1 MATTVTTATLT
12 VQIKEEITI
21 NGTAY
26 DTTVSKS
33 ITGVGN
39 IFKRIFTIP
48 ASSSVTLATFIST
61 VTDNQFDVEDVKY
74 IRVTNLDDTDALI
87 LTKAFNSTS
96 SATELKAQSSVVYFT
111 PNGNGATSKAA
122 ITTTDD
128 IETLFVHNS
137 HGGNALD
144 LEIIIAT
151 A

>member
-1 MATTVTTATLT
+1 MYKR
-12 VQIKEEITI
+12 Q
-21 NGTAY
+21 
-26 DTTVSKS
+26 
-33 ITGVGN
+33 GVGN
-39 IFKRIFTIP
+39 IFKRIFSIP

-74 IRVTNLDDTDALI
+74 IRVTNLDDTDALV

>member
-48 ASSSVTLATFIST
+48 TSSSVTLATFIST

-137 HGGNALD
+137 NGTNALD

>member
-1 MATTVTTATLT
+1 MATTVSSATLS
-12 VQIKEEITI
+12 VQIKEQITLNGTTYDQEIT
-21 NGTAY
+21 
-26 DTTVSKS
+26 KS
-33 ITGVGN
+33 LTGVGN
-39 IFKRIFTIP
+39 ISKRIFSIP
-48 ASSSVTLATFIST
+48 ASTTVTLATFIST
-61 VTDNQFDVEDVKY
+61 VTNDQFDVEDVKY

-87 LTKAFNSTS
+87 LTKAFNATS

-111 PNGNGATSKAA
+111 PNGNGATSKAG

-144 LEIIIAT
+144 LELVIAT

>member
-87 LTKAFNSTS
+87 LTKAFNNTS

>member
-12 VQIKEEITI
+12 VQIKEEITL

-39 IFKRIFTIP
+39 IFKRIFSIP

-74 IRVTNLDDTDALI
+74 IRVTNLDDTDALV

-96 SATELKAQSSVVYFT
+96 CATELKAQSSVVYFT

>member
-12 VQIKEEITI
+12 VQIKEEITL

-26 DTTVSKS
+26 DTTLSKS

-39 IFKRIFTIP
+39 IFKRIFSIP

-74 IRVTNLDDTDALI
+74 IRVTNLDDTDALV

>member
-12 VQIKEEITI
+12 VQIKEEITL

-39 IFKRIFTIP
+39 IFKRIFSIP

-74 IRVTNLDDTDALI
+74 IRVTNLDDTDALV

>member
-61 VTDNQFDVEDVKY
+61 VTNNQFDVEDVKY

-87 LTKAFNSTS
+87 LTKAFASTS

>member
-12 VQIKEEITI
+12 VQIKEEITL

-39 IFKRIFTIP
+39 IFKRIFSIP

-74 IRVTNLDDTDALI
+74 IRVTNLDDTDALV

-122 ITTTDD
+122 ITTTED

>member
-1 MATTVTTATLT
+1 MATTVTNATLT
-12 VQIKEEITI
+12 VQIKEEITL

-39 IFKRIFTIP
+39 IFKRIFSIP

-74 IRVTNLDDTDALI
+74 IRVTNLDDTDALV

>member
-96 SATELKAQSSVVYFT
+96 SATDLKAQSSVVYFT

>member
-12 VQIKEEITI
+12 VQIKEEITL

-39 IFKRIFTIP
+39 IFKRIFSIP

-61 VTDNQFDVEDVKY
+61 VTDNQLDVEDVKY
-74 IRVTNLDDTDALI
+74 IRVTNLDDTDALV

>member
-12 VQIKEEITI
+12 VQINEQITL

-26 DTTVSKS
+26 DQTITKS
-33 ITGVGN
+33 ISGVGN
-39 IFKRIFTIP
+39 IFKRIFSIP
-48 ASSSVTLATFIST
+48 ASTTVTLATFIST
-61 VTDNQFDVEDVKY
+61 VTNNQFDVEDVKY

-87 LTKAFNSTS
+87 LTKAFNATS

-111 PNGNGATSKAA
+111 PNGNGATSKAG

-128 IETLFVHNS
+128 IETLFVHNA

-144 LEIIIAT
+144 LEVIIAT

>member
-128 IETLFVHNS
+128 IETLFVHNA

>member
-39 IFKRIFTIP
+39 IFKRIFSIP

-74 IRVTNLDDTDALI
+74 IRVTNLDDTDALV